1 MTVLDP
7 LNKKL
12 PVMEVFGPTVQ
23 GEGLVVGQRT
33 LFVRFGGC
41 DYRCKMCDS
50 MHAVDPQSV
59 NANAEWLIQDEIAQR
74 VIKLANDTNTGWVT
88 LSGGNPAIHDLTQ
101 LVTQLKDADLGISVE
116 TQGTLN
122 PFWLRYCDYITVSPK
137 GPGMGEKFEYQKFVD
152 LISTLSEHSGLSV
165 KVVIFHAV
173 DLEFASAVAEI
184 TPYLIDSDRFY
195 LSHGNPFPPKID
207 GSNEFLIPGRTPEE
221 SPTWYIDP
229 LTDSIERY
237 KATLDEIK
245 NYPALKRARFL
256 PQLHH
261 WLWGNEKGR

>member
-173 DLEFASAVAEI
+173 DLEFASAVAEL

-195 LSHGNPFPPKID
+195 LSHGNPFPPKIGEPD
-207 GSNEFLIPGRTPEE
+207 IKGYGAGDSGT
-221 SPTWYIDP
+221 IDTA
-229 LTDSIERY
+229 LDESIERY
-237 KATLDEIK
+237 KQTLDEIK